1 MAIDLNNVFKL
12 GDKISLVPVVHGS
25 VDFALEVRRI
35 LFDNFFDCLAVPLP
49 ESFQSE
55 VERAIVE
62 LPQPA
67 MVVQGPSKFQTRE
80 WSAEQENDEEE
91 RDDRSRLLTY
101 VPIDPCQPVIMGLRM
116 AIGQRMHRAF
126 IDLESADFNP
136 LSAIY
141 PDAFA
146 LKRVPLEKYA
156 AAMLPS
162 LPPPSDTLNQ
172 MRIVHMAARL
182 TDLEKKHDNILAL
195 CAMTEW
201 PWIRLAY
208 DLNAQMPSEND
219 GLVLDD
225 PVAFAIHERSLM
237 FVLGELPYI
246 TSLHERAREQLK
258 DDEALA
264 IDGVKEL
271 LIEARDKYKAEL
283 KGRARAITSHHLSNC
298 LKYIRNLCLLHRRF
312 TPDLYT
318 IVLAARQIA
327 GDSFALV
334 VAELAGEYPLTRE
347 TQLPKIRVGMNRGRM
362 PDGEEVSLVSR
373 LPGHP
378 VTWRKLEL
386 IRRPPREAQKRWK
399 KQWNPFQQCSW
410 PPEDDQI
417 ESFRTRVFDRA
428 KEILNADLARSE
440 KFTTSV
446 KDGIDIRETLRNWH
460 TGDIHVKVLPP
471 SRGFLDTAVML
482 FDCPADPRD
491 YPWRTTWF
499 AEHLEESTL
508 AFFATDFREEVV
520 GPGIAMGTYGGAMMI
535 YPPVAIPDIWSDRR
549 LDFTETLEERLIA
562 AACMYSESR
571 HIALLSS
578 GPPGL
583 GWKRLAKRFKKQ
595 LVHVPLAKF
604 SDQTV
609 QQLRQVHV
617 LNGKEI
623 RSFAADFIRKP

>member
-1 MAIDLNNVFKL
+1 VNNVFKL
-12 GDKISLVPVVHGS
+12 GEKISLVPVVHGS
-25 VDFALEVRRI
+25 ADFALEVRRI

-49 ESFQSE
+49 ASFQEE
-55 VERAIVE
+55 VESAIGK
-62 LPQPA
+62 LPQPT
-67 MVVQGPSKFQTRE
+67 MVVQGPSKFQIQE
-80 WSAEQENDEEE
+80 WSADDEE
-91 RDDRSRLLTY
+91 DDEEGEEASRQLTY
-101 VPIDPCQPVIMGLRM
+101 VPIDPCQAVIMGLRM

-126 IDLESADFNP
+126 IDLESADFQP
-136 LSAIY
+136 LSAVY
-141 PDAFA
+141 PDGFA

-156 AAMLPS
+156 AAILPT
-162 LPPPSDTLNQ
+162 LTPPCDSLNQ
-172 MRIVHMAARL
+172 ARIAHMAMRL
-182 TDLEKKHDNILAL
+182 KELEKRHENILAL
-195 CAMTEW
+195 CSMVEW
-201 PWIRLAY
+201 PWLRDAYLQDAPLSPEIDEGLA
-208 DLNAQMPSEND
+208 
-219 GLVLDD
+219 LDD
-225 PVAFAIHERSLM
+225 PQALAVDSRSLL

-258 DDEALA
+258 DDEDLA

-271 LIEARDKYKAEL
+271 LIEARDKYEAEL
-283 KGRARAITSHHLSNC
+283 KSRARAITPHHLSNC
-298 LKYIRNLCLLHRRF
+298 LKYIRNLCLINRRF
-312 TPDLYT
+312 TPDLHT

-327 GDSFALV
+327 GDSYALV
-334 VAELAGEYPLTRE
+334 VVELANQYELTRP
-347 TQLPKIRVGMNRGRM
+347 TNLPSIRVGMNRGRM
-362 PDGEEVSLVSR
+362 PDGEMVSLVSR

-378 VTWRKLEL
+378 VTWKKLEL
-386 IRRPPREAQKRWK
+386 VRRPPREMRKRWE

-428 KEILNADLARSE
+428 KAILNADLARSE

-446 KDGIDIRETLRNWH
+446 MDGIDIRETLRNWH
-460 TGDIHVKVLPP
+460 SGDIHVKVLPP
-471 SRGFLDTAVML
+471 SKGYLDTAVML
-482 FDCPADPRD
+482 FDAPADPRD

-499 AEHLEESTL
+499 AEHQEESTL
-508 AFFATDFREEVV
+508 AFFATDFREEIV

-535 YPPVAIPDIWSDRR
+535 YPPIAIPDIWSDRR

-583 GWKRLAKRFKKQ
+583 GWKRLAKRYKKQ

>member
-1 MAIDLNNVFKL
+1 MNDVFKL
-12 GDKISLVPVVHGS
+12 GEKISLVPIVHAS
-25 VDFALEVRRI
+25 ADFAFEVRRI

-49 ESFQSE
+49 ASFQEE
-55 VERAIVE
+55 VENAIDK
-62 LPQPA
+62 LPQPT
-67 MVVQGPSKFQTRE
+67 MVVQGRSKFDIPE
-80 WSAEQENDEEE
+80 WSPEREREEDEEE
-91 RDDRSRLLTY
+91 DHNNRLLTY
-101 VPIDPCQPVIMGLRM
+101 VPIDPCQAVIMGLRM
-116 AIGQRMHRAF
+116 AMGQRIAREF
-126 IDLESADFNP
+126 IDLESAEFTP
-136 LSAIY
+136 LSAVY
-141 PDAFA
+141 PDPYA
-146 LKRVPLEKYA
+146 LKNVPLEKYA

-162 LPPPSDTLNQ
+162 LPPPTDTLNQ

-182 TDLEKKHDNILAL
+182 RELEKKHDKILAL

-208 DLNAQMPSEND
+208 SLNVPPPKEDDAP
-219 GLVLDD
+219 VLED
-225 PVAFAIHERSLM
+225 PLAFAIHERSLI

-246 TSLHERAREQLK
+246 TSLHERARENFK

-271 LIEARDKYKAEL
+271 LIEARDNYKADL
-283 KGRARAITSHHLSNC
+283 KGRARAITPHHLSNC
-298 LKYIRNLCLLHRRF
+298 LKYIRNLCLINRRF

-318 IVLAARQIA
+318 IILAARQIG
-327 GDSFALV
+327 GDSFALA
-334 VAELAGEYPLTRE
+334 VAELAGQYELTRP
-347 TQLPKIRVGMNRGRM
+347 TGLPTIRVGMNRGRM
-362 PDGEEVSLVSR
+362 PDGEEVNLVSR

-386 IRRPPREAQKRWK
+386 IRKPPRDVQKQWQ
-399 KQWNPFQQCSW
+399 KQWNPYQQCSW
-410 PPEDDQI
+410 PPEDEQV

-428 KEILNADLARSE
+428 KEIMNADLARSQ

-446 KDGIDIRETLRNWH
+446 MDGIDIRETLRNWH

-471 SRGFLDTAVML
+471 SKGILDTVVML
-482 FDCPADPRD
+482 FDSPADPRD

-508 AFFATDFREEVV
+508 AFFATNFQEEIV

-535 YPPVAIPDIWSDRR
+535 FPPKPIPDIWTDRR
-549 LDFTETLEERLIA
+549 LNFTETLEERLIA
-562 AACMYSESR
+562 AACLHSESR
-571 HIALLSS
+571 HIALLSA
-578 GPPGL
+578 GPPGP
-583 GWKRLAKRFKKQ
+583 GWKRLAKRYKKQ
-595 LVHVPLAKF
+595 LVHVPLSKF

-623 RSFAADFIRKP
+623 RSYAADFIRKP